1 MRKRFLSALVASVL
15 SLVAFSSTTS
25 AQSQAQGF
33 SDELEACVTLP
44 DGSMWLSTVALKS
57 QLELATGQQA
67 TVASATTFANA
78 ALSAGAGRYFRCENC
93 QPIAGS
99 AFATTLAA
107 KGYTV
112 ATDGMQGALTGATDG
127 WVRFTAP

>member
-33 SDELEACVTLP
+33 SDELEAFVTMP

-57 QLELATGQQA
+57 QLELATGLQA
-67 TVASATTFANA
+67 TVARASSAIGGIDH
-78 ALSAGAGRYFRCENC
+78 SGGGRYVRCENC
-93 QPIAGS
+93 QPIPGS
-99 AFATTLAA
+99 AFAQALLAN
-107 KGYTV
+107 GYTV
-112 ATDGMQGALTGATDG
+112 QTDGFAGALPGASDG
-127 WVRFTAP
+127 WVKFTGP